1 MATDSLIRNATFSV
15 ASADGGS
22 VAEGGRP
29 AEEINPC
36 FEKRRSRLLSQ
47 PQSSRQ
53 LSRRP
58 SRRRVVVMA
67 DTAEVMLVDMAAVTA
82 VDAPFHGGVH
92 STGQFGGGFHTVGHL
107 RGFHHAA
114 HFHQSTHFGPGFR
127 GAGIY
132 AYYDDYGCGR
142 WFPIRGSYRRVWV
155 C

>member
-1 MATDSLIRNATFSV
+1 MATDSRIRDAPFSV
-15 ASADGGS
+15 ESADGGS
-22 VAEGGRP
+22 IAAGGRP

-92 STGQFGGGFHTVGHL
+92 SAGHFGRGFHTVDHL
-107 RGFHHAA
+107 RGFHHVAQFHRFA
-114 HFHQSTHFGPGFR
+114 HFGRGFR

-132 AYYDDYGCGR
+132 AYYDDYGCRR
-142 WFPIRGSYRRVWV
+142 WFPTLGL
-155 C
+155 